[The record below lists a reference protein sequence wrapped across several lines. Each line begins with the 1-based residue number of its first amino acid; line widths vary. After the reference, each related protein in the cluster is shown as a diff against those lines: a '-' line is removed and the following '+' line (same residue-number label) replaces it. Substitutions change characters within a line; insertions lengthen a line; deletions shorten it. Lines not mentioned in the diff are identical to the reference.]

1 MQIPAPYR
9 PLEPLNQQQEYD
21 SLESEWRAI
30 FIEVFE
36 QMLAP
41 KIRDLSHYGSPHLGS
56 IAVMKQFTTYEGL
69 SSLRSDVENYRLSYL
84 LKAWRAKNPKR
95 GFHFL
100 NTFLQMLYPNNFNV
114 LQMWQEKGQP
124 YPQVLRDE
132 YAMRQSGLP
141 HWLTSRVV
149 VEVSDWTETG
159 DNLVKYQP
167 ELQAIIGARF
177 LLMASML
184 RNINES
190 SLAIASGF
198 SAFSFIA
205 IDCEFSQ

>member
-1 MQIPAPYR
+1 MQVSSPYR

-21 SLESEWRAI
+21 LLESEWRAI
-30 FIEVFE
+30 FIEVME
-36 QMLAP
+36 QTIAA
-41 KIRDLSHYGSPHLGS
+41 KIQDLMNYGSPHLGS
-56 IAVMKQFTTYEGL
+56 IALLKQFTTYEGL

-84 LKAWRAKNPKR
+84 LKSWRSKNPKR

-100 NTFLQMLYPNNFNV
+100 NTFLQMLYPNNFNI
-114 LQMWQEKGQP
+114 LQMWQEIGQP
-124 YPQVLRDE
+124 YPLALRDE
-132 YAMRQSGLP
+132 YAMKKSNQP

-149 VEVSDWTETG
+149 VEVSDWSENG

-184 RNINES
+184 RQINES
-190 SLAIASGF
+190 SLALAAGF
-198 SAFSFIA
+198 TAFNFIA
-205 IDCEFSQ
+205 IDCEFKP